1 MARDRLGS
9 GAAALKTREELL
21 RALGLETNTPVSVAE
36 PNEMAVVTSD
46 FFVVRTKPPVKK

>member
-21 RALGLETNTPVSVAE
+21 LALGLEANTPVPVAE
-36 PNEMAVVTSD
+36 PNETAVVTSD
-46 FFVVRTKPPVKK
+46 FFVARTKPPVKK